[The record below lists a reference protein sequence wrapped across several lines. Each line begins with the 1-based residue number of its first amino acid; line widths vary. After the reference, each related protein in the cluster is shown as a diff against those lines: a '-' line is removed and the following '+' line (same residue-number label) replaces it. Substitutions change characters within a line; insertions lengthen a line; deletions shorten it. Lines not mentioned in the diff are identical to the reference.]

1 MVSWG
6 YAFKRGLIIWLWTIL
21 WGIVGGIIAL
31 IISGG
36 SLIAVVSNPSDSST
50 WTGAMAGVFAG
61 GIIGSLIAAIGGF
74 ATIVKIVLESA
85 DETRKPPPP

>member
-6 YAFKRGLIIWLWTIL
+6 YAFKRGAIIWLWSIL

-36 SLIAVVSNPSDSST
+36 SLLAVVSNPSDSTT
-50 WTGAMAGVFAG
+50 WAGAMAGVFAG
-61 GIIGSLIAAIGGF
+61 VIIGALIASIGGF

-85 DETRKPPPP
+85 DEAKKPPS

>member
-36 SLIAVVSNPSDSST
+36 SLFAIVANPSDSST
-50 WTGAMAGVFAG
+50 WTGAMIGVFAG
-61 GIIGSLIAAIGGF
+61 VLIGSLIAAIGSF

-85 DETRKPPPP
+85 EEKQKPPPP

>member
-6 YAFKRGLIIWLWTIL
+6 YAFKRGLVIWLWTIL

-50 WTGAMAGVFAG
+50 WTGAMVGVFAG
-61 GIIGSLIAAIGGF
+61 VIIGSLIAAIGGL
-74 ATIVKIVLESA
+74 AAIVKIVLESA
-85 DETRKPPPP
+85 EETRKPPPP